1 MLFYNKM
8 GEEFLKITQQNIRL
22 RSCSDSIFKNIMKGN
37 ASYAVS
43 ADKEW
48 RINYLPYTGRGRK
61 IGASGDLSMW

>member
-43 ADKEW
+43 ADKE
-48 RINYLPYTGRGRK
+48 
-61 IGASGDLSMW
+61 